1 MNCDNKCSTCSTKCN
16 LLCPICNKQVKNV
29 PIQTVKS
36 LIKHDINLLETEE
49 TYICLNKKC
58 NLVYFQNN
66 NPSYYFKNDVNKP
79 VWFKE
84 KYPNYIV
91 CYCRNIYLKEI
102 VELIQSINQD
112 NLTKEEIIKLLK
124 KEKAE
129 ENCLNN
135 NPLGESCDKLF
146 KNAIEFAY
154 NQKKRV

>member
-36 LIKHDINLLETEE
+36 LVKHDINLLETEE

-102 VELIQSINQD
+102 VELED
-112 NLTKEEIIKLLK
+112 YKDL
-124 KEKAE
+124 AR
-129 ENCLNN
+129 
-135 NPLGESCDKLF
+135 
-146 KNAIEFAY
+146 AIELMDSHLEKSY
-154 NQKKRV
+154 DYEKLGIELEL